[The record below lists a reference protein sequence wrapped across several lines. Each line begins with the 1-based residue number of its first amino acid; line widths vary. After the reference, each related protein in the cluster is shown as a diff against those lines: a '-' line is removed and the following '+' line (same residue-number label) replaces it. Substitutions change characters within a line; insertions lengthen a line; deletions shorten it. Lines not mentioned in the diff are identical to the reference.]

1 MAPSTPGLPTHVR
14 NADEAVRRY
23 GDLGRAWLEG
33 TRQGDPLADA
43 VAADMKRLGRSS
55 VMRHVESAL
64 RGEVAPD
71 APDSVRALVAS
82 IDDEPDWVD
91 HDQLDRAGDHLARS
105 SLQLG
110 LVLAAAS
117 LMVGYTNPAAARPL
131 VLTGRLVGNAGVRNL
146 EVGDWLR
153 EVTTPGGLRRHGV
166 GLERTVRVRLI
177 HAMVRRH
184 LGSSPD
190 WDEAE
195 LGTPISQPYMAH
207 TLAEFGSIAVRGMDL
222 LGARYTDAEREDLG
236 ALWRYVGRL
245 SGVCDALLPATL
257 EEQVDIE
264 ALYQLTRPPVDDG
277 SRALVAGLIDDYLV
291 PEVEDLMPSRLP
303 GRSRVARSY
312 VDALVRAL
320 VGDALSDELGIRR
333 SRLSRA
339 VPPLGHLTRLV
350 YAGQDRLRG
359 SSATD
364 ARVTRGRAYRV
375 EQEQRLRE
383 KYAMTHDLVD
393 AAPDAVGHPVSA

>member
-1 MAPSTPGLPTHVR
+1 MESLPTHVR
-14 NADEAVRRY
+14 CAEEAVRRF
-23 GDLGRAWLEG
+23 GDLGRAWVVG
-33 TRQGDPLADA
+33 TQQGDPLADA
-43 VAADMKRLGRSS
+43 VVAHMRTLGRGT
-55 VMRHVESAL
+55 VMRAVEESL
-64 RGEVAPD
+64 RGELPAD
-71 APDSVRALVAS
+71 APDSVRALFRE

-91 HDQLDRAGDHLARS
+91 HDQLDRAGDHLARH

-117 LMVGYTNPAAARPL
+117 LMIGYTNPAAARPL
-131 VLTGRLVGNAGVRNL
+131 ILTGRLVGNAGVRNL

-153 EVTTPGGLRRHGV
+153 EVTTPGGLRRHGL
-166 GLERTVRVRLI
+166 GLERTIRVRLI

-184 LGSSPD
+184 VGASPE

-195 LGTPISQPYMAH
+195 LGTPVSQPYMAH
-207 TLAEFGSIAVRGMDL
+207 TLAEFGSIAVRGMAL
-222 LGARYTDAEREDLG
+222 LGARYTDDELADLG

-245 SGVCDALLPATL
+245 SGVREELLPRTL
-257 EEQVDIE
+257 VEQVDVE
-264 ALYQLTRPPVDDG
+264 TLYQLTRPPVDDG
-277 SRALVAGLIDDYLV
+277 SRALVGGLIDDYLV
-291 PEVEDLMPSRLP
+291 PEVEDLLP
-303 GRSRVARSY
+303 ARFPARTRIARSY

-320 VGDALSDELGIRR
+320 VGETLSDELGIRP

-339 VPPLGHLTRLV
+339 VPALGRLTAIT

-359 SSATD
+359 VD

-393 AAPDAVGHPVSA
+393 VAPDAAGHPVSV